1 MMEEEKRKARKRAAV
16 GMAVLGLIAAVW
28 LAIEYMGQRRAIRLP
43 SKPPVDFRELRSLE
57 LGSTVAKDILV
68 PGDIS
73 KDELIAVNLYLCYP
87 YHAREELPRIEIRY
101 MDAKRPAVVVGRYE
115 LNPLT
120 GDERLWLR
128 GERIR

>member
-1 MMEEEKRKARKRAAV
+1 MMEKKRKARKRAAM
-16 GMAVLGLIAAVW
+16 GMAVLGIVAAIW
-28 LAIEYMGQRRAIRLP
+28 LAIEYMGQRRTIPLP

-68 PGDIS
+68 PRDIS
-73 KDELIAVNLYLCYP
+73 KEELIAVNLYLCYP
-87 YHAREELPRIEIRY
+87 YHAREEMPKIEIRY
-101 MDAKRPAVVVGRYE
+101 MDVERPAVVVGRYE